1 LTVKGKEEL
10 DDKKRQQQIQRD
22 KNPEIIDKQAE

>member
-1 LTVKGKEEL
+1 LTVRGKEEL

-22 KNPEIIDKQAE
+22 KNLEIIDKQAE